1 MTRKPFLFSLT
12 GILLIGLMLTTLV
25 GCAQPVQ
32 APQPTQPAQPTQPP
46 QLPKTLTV
54 FAAASLTESFT
65 EIGKQFEADN
75 PGVKVVF
82 NFAGS
87 QQLRAQLEQGAKADV
102 FASANTKEM
111 TTAIISDSLVVSG
124 TQHTFVTN
132 RLAVILPKSNPGK
145 ITSLA
150 DLARPG
156 LKLDFADPSVPVG
169 QYALDVLTK
178 MSQDAT
184 FGAAFKDMVVANV
197 VSREDNVKSVV
208 AKVRLGEADAGV
220 VYTTDITPDAAKELT
235 TLDVPD
241 KFNVIA
247 TYPIAPLKDAAE
259 PKLAGQFVDWVLSK
273 GQQVLTQY
281 GFIPVATAKP

>member
-1 MTRKPFLFSLT
+1 MIRKPFLFSTT
-12 GILLIGLMLTTLV
+12 GILLISLMLAALA

-32 APQPTQPAQPTQPP
+32 GPQPTPPVQPTLPAQT
-46 QLPKTLTV
+46 LETLTV
-54 FAAASLTESFT
+54 FAAASLTESFA
-65 EIGKQFEADN
+65 EIGKQFEAEN
-75 PGVKVVF
+75 PGVKVLF

-87 QQLRAQLEQGAKADV
+87 QQLRAQLEQGAQADV

-124 TQHTFVTN
+124 TQRTFATN

-145 ITSLA
+145 ITALA

-169 QYALDVLTK
+169 QYAFDVLAK

-184 FGAAFKDMVVANV
+184 YGATFKDKVVANV
-197 VSREDNVKSVV
+197 VSREDNVKAVV
-208 AKVRLGEADAGV
+208 AKVQLGEADAGL
-220 VYTTDITPDAAKELT
+220 VYTTDVTPSAAQDLT
-235 TLDVPD
+235 TLGIPD
-241 KFNVIA
+241 QFNVIA
-247 TYPIAPLKDAAE
+247 AYPIAPLKNSPE
-259 PKLAGQFVDWVLSK
+259 PKLASQFVEWVLSPK

-281 GFIPVATAKP
+281 GFIPIQKP

>member
-1 MTRKPFLFSLT
+1 M
-12 GILLIGLMLTTLV
+12 LMVLA
-25 GCAQPVQ
+25 GCAR
-32 APQPTQPAQPTQPP
+32 PA

-75 PGVKVVF
+75 PGVKVAF

-87 QQLRAQLEQGAKADV
+87 QQLRAQLEQGARADV

-132 RLAVILPKSNPGK
+132 RLAVILPKNNPGK

-150 DLARPG
+150 DLARAG
-156 LKLDFADPSVPVG
+156 LKLDSADPSVPVG
-169 QYALDVLTK
+169 QYALDMLTK

-184 FGAAFKDMVVANV
+184 FGATFKDRVVANV

-220 VYTTDITPDAAKELT
+220 VYSTDITSDAAKELT

-247 TYPIAPLKDAAE
+247 VYPIAPLKDAAE
-259 PKLAGQFVDWVLSK
+259 PKLAGQFVDWVLSSK
-273 GQQVLTQY
+273 GQQVLAKY
-281 GFIPVATAKP
+281 GFIPAASAKP